1 MHPPSATSFSSPICV
16 LKKVNNVSFETFICF
31 RYLKAKRKQGFISL
45 ITFISVAGVAVGV
58 MALIVVLAVMAGF
71 TSELRNKILGVNS
84 HIVVQKLGGIIDNY
98 PALVDAIQHTEGVK
112 SVTPYI
118 YSQTMITTGNNGTGI
133 VLRGIDPASA
143 SSVLSLSSQLIQ
155 GNIAGLSRSEKEP
168 GSPPG
173 IIIGKHLA
181 RELRVGMG
189 DRVRLLSPSGP
200 LTPMGVIPKIKTC
213 EVTGIFDTGMY
224 EYDSSL
230 AYISLKT
237 AQQFLGMGEAVHG
250 IEVNVNDIYQAQD
263 IAAKIEEMLGPG
275 FVAKDWMRMNQNL
288 FSALKLE
295 KTAMFIILTLIVLV
309 AAFNII
315 STLTMVVM
323 EKTKDIAVLKSMG
336 AKSGSI
342 LRIFVYEG
350 LIIGCT
356 GTAIGVA
363 GGLGLC
369 KILSRYQFIKLP
381 SDVYPMSTLP
391 VKVLP
396 FDVTAVALAAVLIT
410 FLATIYPS
418 WQASR
423 IEPAEALRY

>member
-1 MHPPSATSFSSPICV
+1 M
-16 LKKVNNVSFETFICF
+16 NFESFICC
-31 RYLKAKRKQGFISL
+31 RYLKAKHQGFISL
-45 ITFISVAGVAVGV
+45 ITLISVAGVAVGV

-84 HIVVQKLGGIIDNY
+84 HIVVQKFTGTIDDY
-98 PALVDAIQHTEGVK
+98 ADMAATIAGMDGVA

-118 YSQTMITTGNNGTGI
+118 YSQTMITTGSNGTGI

-155 GNIAGLSRSEKEP
+155 GEIAGLTRADAQP
-168 GSPPG
+168 GTPAG
-173 IIIGKHLA
+173 IILGKHLA
-181 RELRVGMG
+181 RQLRVGMG
-189 DRVRLLSPSGP
+189 ERIRLLSPSGP

-224 EYDSSL
+224 EYDASL
-230 AYISLKT
+230 AYISIKA
-237 AQQFLGMGEAVHG
+237 AQQFLGIGEGVHG
-250 IEVNVNDIYQAQD
+250 IEIKVDDIYQAQD
-263 IAAKIEEMLGPG
+263 IATKIEEKLGQG

-323 EKTKDIAVLKSMG
+323 EKTKDIAILKSMG
-336 AKSGSI
+336 ATSGNI
-342 LRIFVYEG
+342 MRIFVYEG

-356 GTAIGVA
+356 GTALGVG

-391 VKVLP
+391 VKILP
-396 FDVTAVALAAVLIT
+396 FDVTAIAIAAVFIT

-423 IEPAEALRY
+423 VEPAEALRY

>member
-1 MHPPSATSFSSPICV
+1 M
-16 LKKVNNVSFETFICF
+16 NFESFICF

-71 TSELRNKILGVNS
+71 TTELRNKILGVNS
-84 HIVVQKLGGIIDNY
+84 HIVVQSLDGTLKEY
-98 PALVDAIQHTEGVK
+98 PALEEMIRATQGVE
-112 SVTPYI
+112 SVTAYV
-118 YSQTMITTGNNGTGI
+118 YAQTMITSGSSSTGI
-133 VLRGIDPASA
+133 VVRGIDPQGAST
-143 SSVLSLSSQLIQ
+143 VLSLASQLISGDLAQ
-155 GNIAGLSRSEKEP
+155 LTSSAPDMPKN
-168 GSPPG
+168 SPPG
-173 IIIGKHLA
+173 IILGKHLA
-181 RELRVGMG
+181 RQLRVGTG
-189 DRVRLLSPSGP
+189 ERVRLLTPSGP

-213 EVTGIFDTGMY
+213 EIVGIFDTGMY

-230 AYISLKT
+230 AYVSIPT
-237 AQQFLGMGEAVHG
+237 AQQLMGLGDAVHG
-250 IEVNVNDIYQAQD
+250 IEVKVDDIYQAHLL
-263 IAAKIEEMLGPG
+263 AAEIEKKLGPG
-275 FVAKDWMRMNQNL
+275 YMAKDWMSMNQNL

-315 STLTMVVM
+315 STLIMVVM
-323 EKTKDIAVLKSMG
+323 EKTKDIAILKSMG
-336 AKSGSI
+336 ATSHNI
-342 LRIFVYEG
+342 MRIFIYEG

-356 GTAIGVA
+356 GTVLGVA

-369 KILSRYQFIKLP
+369 KILSKYQFIKLP

-396 FDVTAVALAAVLIT
+396 LDVTFIAVAAVLIT
-410 FLATIYPS
+410 FLATLYPS

-423 IEPAEALRY
+423 IQPAEALRY